1 MNRFSVFLLALLT
14 ASSSAAGDATSDAK
28 KQIQAAYNREN
39 AAAARKDAA
48 GVLANLTSDYKSVSA
63 GGQSVTAKTL
73 RERLPVI
80 FANAISIKGKSTIT
94 KLTLKGNQADVQVKE
109 HGVLTLMNR
118 QTRKPSKLE
127 IHDVS
132 QTLWLKTKSGWKK
145 KQSRTISSKQ
155 SLDGRPL
162 PQQ

>member
-1 MNRFSVFLLALLT
+1 MYRLPTILT
-14 ASSSAAGDATSDAK
+14 AFLISSGVAAGDATADAR
-28 KQIQAAYNREN
+28 KQIQAAYDREN

-48 GVLANLTSDYKSVSA
+48 AVLANLTPDYKSVSA
-63 GGQSVTAKTL
+63 GGQTVTVHTL
-73 RERLPVI
+73 RQRLPVI
-80 FANAISIKGKSTIT
+80 FANAISIRGKSTIT

-118 QTRKPSKLE
+118 QARKQSKLE

-132 QTLWLKTKSGWKK
+132 QTLWVKTKSGWKK
-145 KQSRTISSKQ
+145 KQSRTITSKQ